1 MGPSPGFLLA
11 GIKTRG
17 SHRETSKSAVLTT
30 RAVYTCGSSGVHGGS
45 VCTGPGGVHLLM
57 YREEAY
63 SPGYTRE
70 AYSPGYTREA
80 RRLLNH
86 CSGRLGGS
94 STTVLGG

>member
-1 MGPSPGFLLA
+1 
-11 GIKTRG
+11 
-17 SHRETSKSAVLTT
+17 
-30 RAVYTCGSSGVHGGS
+30 
-45 VCTGPGGVHLLM
+45 M